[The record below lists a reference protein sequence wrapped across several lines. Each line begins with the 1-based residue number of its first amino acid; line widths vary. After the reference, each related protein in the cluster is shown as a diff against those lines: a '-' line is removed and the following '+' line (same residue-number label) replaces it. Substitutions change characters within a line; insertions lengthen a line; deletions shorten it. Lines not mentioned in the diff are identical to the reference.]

1 MSTEQITQQ
10 ALALPPEEREK
21 LAELLYLTLDHSSS
35 EEIEQAWIEEAERRL
50 DKIHNGTA
58 VLLDGNEV
66 MQRMKK
72 RVGL

>member
-1 MSTEQITQQ
+1 MSKEQITEQ
-10 ALALPPEEREK
+10 ALLLPPEDRER
-21 LAELLYLTLDHSSS
+21 LAELLFLTLDHSSS
-35 EEIEQAWIEEAERRL
+35 EEIEKAWIEEAERRL

>member
-50 DKIHNGTA
+50 DKFHAGEIHS
-58 VLLDGNEV
+58 LDGPTVIE
-66 MQRMKK
+66 QIK
-72 RVGL
+72 RSR